1 MERVLSNEERIRR
14 AEVVAIRRRIREN
27 GNENRKDS
35 AFDNNATQRKK
46 ISKFADRK
54 SVV

>member
-35 AFDNNATQRKK
+35 AFDNNAST
-46 ISKFADRK
+46 ILLST
-54 SVV
+54 